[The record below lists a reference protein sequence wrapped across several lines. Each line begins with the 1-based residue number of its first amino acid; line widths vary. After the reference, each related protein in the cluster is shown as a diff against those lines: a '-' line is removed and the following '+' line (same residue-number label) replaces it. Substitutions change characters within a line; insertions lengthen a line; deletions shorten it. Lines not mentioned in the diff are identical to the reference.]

1 MTKRDPKVGHGSR
14 RRARA
19 GSLLVLSAACAVGLL
34 AIVPASAGLEV
45 PPLPPLPLPTLTPVQ
60 EPVTS
65 TVGGLLE
72 APDQILGNTGGGP
85 STGGTTPKTGP
96 VNTITNVDSWTLDEL
111 PALRGT
117 AERTDVSSTQLD
129 RPGSYS
135 SMVAGGLKRAAG
147 RAADLARPLAAP
159 LALALFAVGLLA
171 IAARG
176 PGRLVKVEEER
187 QIYRERRTYRL

>member
-1 MTKRDPKVGHGSR
+1 MTSCDPKLGQGR

-19 GSLLVLSAACAVGLL
+19 RVLLLL
-34 AIVPASAGLEV
+34 AAVLVVGGLTIVPASAGLEL
-45 PPLPPLPLPTLTPVQ
+45 PPLPPLPLPTLTPLDQ
-60 EPVTS
+60 PVS
-65 TVGGLLE
+65 TTVDGLLDV
-72 APDQILGNTGGGP
+72 PDQILGNTGDKP
-85 STGGTTPKTGP
+85 VSGGTAPKTT
-96 VNTITNVDSWTLDEL
+96 NTLNSIPAVDAWSIDRL

-117 AERTDVSSTQLD
+117 AVRTEVSSSRLD
-129 RPGSYS
+129 HPGSYS
-135 SMVAGGLKRAAG
+135 SLVSGGLKRAAG
-147 RAADLARPLAAP
+147 RAADLAAPLAAP